1 MLFINGFNRISGL
14 SRTGLT
20 FEPQDLMNGSTLV
33 SRLPRRTSWVKVG
46 WEKLRPFKLPIYT
59 ISSGQFLYTLCTNN
73 ISSNVYALNL
83 FDWIRR
89 VIKFLPISSKIENS
103 CIM

>member
-20 FEPQDLMNGSTLV
+20 FRAARFNEWINARFAFASAHELSESGMGEAAATA
-33 SRLPRRTSWVKVG
+33 
-46 WEKLRPFKLPIYT
+46 PFKLPIYT
-59 ISSGQFLYTLCTNN
+59 ISSGQFLCTLCTNN

-83 FDWIRR
+83 FD
-89 VIKFLPISSKIENS
+89 
-103 CIM
+103 